1 MLPLAAFGV
10 ISLFWGLT
18 WLTGKI
24 GVSAVPAQFFTSSR
38 FLVAGIVLIA
48 WFALRGKRIWPP
60 RAQLARVLVIA
71 ALMMFVSPGLNFW
84 GLGRTGS
91 GIAAVINL
99 SLTPMVLYVVGLLTG
114 VERRSASLDLALAL
128 GLVGLALLFA
138 PRLHTWGTDGW
149 GLAAIVVGTSC
160 LATGS
165 VLSRPLAGVYGAL
178 PLAGVTSLIGGA
190 GLMTLSL
197 LIEHPDGATLTAMAQ
212 PAVLGSWLFMLF
224 GGSLLATPLFF
235 WLLREWGPARAGLYA
250 FVSPV
255 IAVVAGMLVLD
266 ERVDLLEA
274 LGMGA
279 MLVATWIALR
289 RRA

>member
-1 MLPLAAFGV
+1 
-10 ISLFWGLT
+10 
-18 WLTGKI
+18 
-24 GVSAVPAQFFTSSR
+24 
-38 FLVAGIVLIA
+38 
-48 WFALRGKRIWPP
+48 
-60 RAQLARVLVIA
+60 
-71 ALMMFVSPGLNFW
+71 
-84 GLGRTGS
+84 
-91 GIAAVINL
+91 
-99 SLTPMVLYVVGLLTG
+99 
-114 VERRSASLDLALAL
+114 
-128 GLVGLALLFA
+128 
-138 PRLHTWGTDGW
+138 
-149 GLAAIVVGTSC
+149 
-160 LATGS
+160 